1 MKTGRSL
8 RELLSVPGFVASAR
22 LKGIFG
28 DPKARVVQLRRRKK
42 RPFAQIAG
50 SAAGGVTTSGG
61 AVCGIFGWQAGW
73 CTWSSNVGGYGVRGA
88 VACM

>member
-8 RELLSVPGFVASAR
+8 RELLSVPGFVASAKLR
-22 LKGIFG
+22 GIFG
-28 DPKARVVQLRRRKK
+28 DPKARIVQLRRRKK

-88 VACM
+88 AACM

>member
-8 RELLSVPGFVASAR
+8 RELLSVPGFVASAK

-42 RPFAQIAG
+42 QPFAQIVG
-50 SAAGGVTTSGG
+50 SAARDVTTSGR

-88 VACM
+88 AACM

>member
-50 SAAGGVTTSGG
+50 SAAGGATTSGG
-61 AVCGIFGWQAGW
+61 AMCGIFGWQAGW
-73 CTWSSNVGGYGVRGA
+73 CT
-88 VACM
+88 

>member
-88 VACM
+88 AACM

>member
-61 AVCGIFGWQAGW
+61 AVCGIFRWQAGW

-88 VACM
+88 VAWM

>member
-8 RELLSVPGFVASAR
+8 KELLSVPGFVALAK

-42 RPFAQIAG
+42 QPFAQIVG
-50 SAAGGVTTSGG
+50 SPARGVTTGER
-61 AVCGIFGWQAGW
+61 AVYAIFGWQAGW
-73 CTWSSNVGGYGVRGA
+73 CTWNSNVGGYGVQGA
-88 VACM
+88 AACM